1 MKLQMGKLL
10 KYIKGSSII
19 YAILAPLMMFIE
31 VIMDLNQPKLMADII
46 DIGVANGDIQYVLN
60 IGFKMIIVAFIGILG
75 GILCGIFTSIAAMTM
90 GKNLRQGLFNKIQS
104 LSFLEIDK
112 FKTSSLITRLTNDV
126 TQVQN
131 MVMMAL
137 RGMVRSP
144 LICLGGVIMAFSI
157 SSKLSI
163 IFLVIIPL
171 IIVSVVVI
179 TSKSIPFFTDMQ
191 KKIDNVNLVMRE
203 NLLGIRVVKA
213 FAIEGKIREKFKNSN
228 EELMETSIEAQSVT
242 VLLWP
247 LVTLIMNLSV
257 VAVLW
262 FGGNLV
268 NTGSLEIGKI
278 MAFINYLV
286 QIMGSLNMMVMI
298 IINFSRAKVSATR
311 INEVL
316 DIEPSIVNKDDSKE
330 INNFD
335 IEFKDV
341 YFKYNKDSDYVL
353 SGISFKA
360 KEGEK
365 IGIIGATGSG
375 KSSLVSLIPRL
386 YDTTMGSITIGN
398 EDVRN
403 LKIDELREIIGV
415 VLQDTILFSG
425 TIDDNLRFGKKDATK
440 EMMHSATKD
449 AQAFEF
455 INSAKEGYDRIVEQ
469 RGKNLSGGQKQ
480 RVSIAR
486 TLIKEPKILIL
497 DDSSSAL
504 DMATEA
510 KLQKAIKRR
519 MQNSTVFLIA
529 QRISAVMDCDKIIV
543 LDDGEISA
551 IGTHRELLKTSEIYR
566 SIAISQFGEE
576 EVMNV

>member
-1 MKLQMGKLL
+1 MGKLL

-425 TIDDNLRFGKKDATK
+425 TIADNLRFGKKDATK

>member
-1 MKLQMGKLL
+1 MNKLL
-10 KYIKGSSII
+10 KYIKGSTVI

-31 VIMDLNQPKLMADII
+31 VIMDLNQPKFMADII
-46 DIGVANGDIQYVLN
+46 DIGVANGDINYVLN
-60 IGFKMIIVAFIGILG
+60 IGFKMIVVAIIGILG
-75 GILCGIFTSIAAMTM
+75 GMLCGWFATLASMNM
-90 GKNLRQGLFNKIQS
+90 GKNMRQGLFDKIQS
-104 LSFLEIDK
+104 LSFAEIDN

-137 RGMVRSP
+137 RGMVRAP
-144 LICLGGVIMAFSI
+144 LICLGGIIMSLTISI
-157 SSKLSI
+157 KLSM
-163 IFLVIIPL
+163 IFLVSIPL
-171 IIVSVVVI
+171 IVLSVTLI
-179 TSKSIPFFTDMQ
+179 TSKSIPFFTEMQ

-203 NLLGIRVVKA
+203 NLLGVRVIKA
-213 FAIEGKIREKFKNSN
+213 FAIEDKVRSRFSSANN
-228 EELMETSIEAQSVT
+228 DLMITSVKAQSVT
-242 VLLWP
+242 ILLWP

-257 VAVLW
+257 VAILW
-262 FGGNLV
+262 FGGNYV
-268 NTGSLEIGKI
+268 NNGSLEIGKI

-286 QIMGSLNMMVMI
+286 QIMGSLNMLVMI

-316 DIEPSIVNKDDSKE
+316 DVESSIKENENAKE
-330 INNFD
+330 ISNFD

-341 YFKYNKDSDYVL
+341 YFKYNKDGDYVL
-353 SGISFKA
+353 KGVSFKA

-375 KSSLVSLIPRL
+375 KSSLISLIPRL
-386 YDTTMGSITIGN
+386 YDTTLGTVNIGK

-403 LKIDELREIIGV
+403 LKINELRALIGV
-415 VLQDTILFSG
+415 VPQDTTLFSG
-425 TIDDNLRFGKKDATK
+425 TIADNIKFGRENADEEAIN
-440 EMMHSATKD
+440 SAAKD

-455 INSAKEGYDRIVEQ
+455 IISNKEGYNREVGQ

-504 DMATEA
+504 DMATGA
-510 KLQKAIKRR
+510 KLQSAIKNR
-519 MQNSTVFLIA
+519 MKDTTVLLIA
-529 QRISAVMDCDKIIV
+529 QRISAVMDSDKIIV
-543 LDDGEISA
+543 LDNGEIIG
-551 IGTHRELLKTSEIYR
+551 IGTHKELIKNCEIYR
-566 SIAISQFGEE
+566 SIAISQLGEE
-576 EVMNV
+576 EVLNV